1 MSEEPI
7 PVSMIK
13 QYHYC
18 PRVVYFLMVQGV
30 RERTTAY
37 MEEGKEMQ
45 MKEESRD
52 ERRKTLFGGR
62 KMKVLESW
70 HNLHL
75 RSERLGIE
83 GVADL
88 VVRTPDGYFLV
99 ERKSV
104 PLRGRPP
111 PSHIYQAAAYAM
123 LAEENMR
130 IIIRGIVMKYL
141 NKTYEISL
149 TEQMRRHVIWTIKQ
163 IKKIVNNEM
172 LPPFKK
178 RRQCPSCGYRWICL
192 GV

>member
-1 MSEEPI
+1 
-7 PVSMIK
+7 MIK

-37 MEEGKEMQ
+37 MEEGKEAQ
-45 MKEESRD
+45 AKEESKD
-52 ERRKTLFGGR
+52 ERRRTLFAER
-62 KMKVLESW
+62 RVKVLESW

-88 VVRTPDGYFLV
+88 VVRTPDGYLLV

-111 PSHIYQAAAYAM
+111 PSHVYQAAAYAM
-123 LAEENMR
+123 LAEDNMG
-130 IIIRGIVMKYL
+130 IIIRRIVLKYS
-141 NKTYEISL
+141 NKTHEFAL

-163 IKKIVNNEM
+163 IKKIVDHEV
-172 LPPFKK
+172 LPPY
-178 RRQCPSCGYRWICL
+178 RRRKQCPSCGYRWVCL
-192 GV
+192 EI